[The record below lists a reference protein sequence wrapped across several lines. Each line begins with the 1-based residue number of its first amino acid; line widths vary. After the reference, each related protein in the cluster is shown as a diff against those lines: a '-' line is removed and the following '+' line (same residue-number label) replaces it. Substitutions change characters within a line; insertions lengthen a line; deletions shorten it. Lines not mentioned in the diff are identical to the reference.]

1 MFPARRLCVGTVCAV
16 SSTSSTPD
24 FYEVL
29 GVARTASSEEI
40 RLAFKLV
47 SKRTHPDAGGNS
59 GLFRLV
65 AEANSVLSDP
75 VRRAEYDRSLSAS
88 EKVVDDLA
96 RREAEVAMREAAV
109 RLAQSAYVKP
119 GAPSDDTGVGSGV
132 SPGVSVAA
140 PVLPVVRRFSWEWFL
155 LYWRGWIASTLVL
168 SLGPVVWVLFRAL
181 DVWGVLGVSP
191 RYGVVDDVLVWF
203 SSPVLRW
210 GWVVALAVAAGF
222 VAFRFR
228 VYLLVRGWSQPLR
241 RSVGS
246 AWLFAGAAL
255 PVLPSVWGFALLV
268 VAAVLPF
275 GVGGLWGRLRS
286 SGGR

>member
-1 MFPARRLCVGTVCAV
+1 VFPARRLCVGTVCAV

-109 RLAQSAYVKP
+109 RLAQSAFVKP
-119 GAPSDDTGVGSGV
+119 GAPSDDAGAGSGV

-181 DVWGVLGVSP
+181 DVWGV
-191 RYGVVDDVLVWF
+191 
-203 SSPVLRW
+203 
-210 GWVVALAVAAGF
+210 LAVAAGF